1 METEMNK
8 WTVKKISSL
17 RSDYTWALVD
27 PSGHIADVYEDKADA
42 LQAAW
47 CNNL

>member
-1 METEMNK
+1 MNK

-27 PSGHIADVYEDKADA
+27 PSGHIVDVYEIKADA

-47 CNNL
+47 CNNQ